1 MHILRNVH
9 FDWDNA
15 KAESNAKKHGVRF
28 SEAVV
33 ALQDELAATI
43 NDPDSQGEERFVS
56 LGVDDRGRV
65 LVTVFVQREDTIRI
79 ISSRQASK
87 RERAVYEEHK

>member
-1 MHILRNVH
+1 VHILNVVR
-9 FDWDNA
+9 FEWDNA
-15 KAESNAKKHGVRF
+15 KAASNANKHGVRF

-43 NDPDSQGEERFVS
+43 SDPDSEGEERFVS
-56 LGVDDRGRV
+56 LGVDDRRRV
-65 LVTVFVQREDTIRI
+65 LVTVFVRREDTIRI

-87 RERAVYEEHK
+87 RERQVYEERK